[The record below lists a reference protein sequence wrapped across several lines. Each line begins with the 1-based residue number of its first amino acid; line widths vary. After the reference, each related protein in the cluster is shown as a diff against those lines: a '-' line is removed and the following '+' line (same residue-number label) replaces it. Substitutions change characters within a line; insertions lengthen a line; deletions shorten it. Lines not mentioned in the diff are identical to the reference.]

1 IQDFQVEGTTP
12 KRSFVIATEAAKK
25 LNWDIGFLSESGF
38 IAYTKF
44 SWSSWSEEV
53 QFKIDFHNINIKSEC
68 TGSQV
73 VDWGKNRKNIERFIS
88 TYNSIKD
95 EYSLDELDSKFN
107 ELEQS
112 FVSKDE
118 DIIGQPHLAKKQ
130 QINGFLS
137 IFQAREGY
145 FVTPCLLGLNLLVFI
160 FMIALGVNILLP
172 NVESLIEWG
181 ANYKP
186 LTLDNQWWRLISSC
200 FIHIGILHFLVNM
213 YALIYIGLILEPYLG
228 KARFFS
234 AYILS
239 GIAGSVASL
248 HWNELTVSA
257 GASGAIFGMYG
268 VFLALLTTNLIE
280 KSARK
285 AILTS
290 IIVFV
295 GYNLLNGLQHQ
306 GIDNAAHIGG
316 LTSGLIFGYAFYPSL
331 IKPKRKVLK
340 TATILLLIA
349 LVSYPSYIVLATTS
363 NDIMT
368 YEKRMEQF
376 ASLEEKALSIYNN
389 QQVSNDELLIEIRDN
404 GIPNWEKSISLLKG
418 TDSLDIPQHL
428 QDR

>member
-1 IQDFQVEGTTP
+1 MAFGFSPKHIQDFQVERITP
-12 KRSFVIATEAAKK
+12 KRSFVIAIEAAKK
-25 LNWDIGFLSESGF
+25 LNWDVAFLSESGF

-68 TGSQV
+68 TGSQL
-73 VDWGKNRKNIERFIS
+73 VDWGKNRKNIERFIN

-95 EYSLDELDSKFN
+95 VYTLDELDKKFN

-112 FVSKDE
+112 FVSDDE
-118 DIIGQPHLAKKQ
+118 DIINQPPLSKKQ
-130 QINGFLS
+130 QITGFLS
-137 IFQAREGY
+137 IFQARDGY
-145 FVTPCLLGLNLLVFI
+145 FVTPCLLGLNLLLFI
-160 FMIALGVNILLP
+160 FMIALGVNVLSP
-172 NVESLIEWG
+172 DVESLIQWG

-186 LTLDNQWWRLISSC
+186 VTLDNQWWRLISSC
-200 FIHIGILHFLVNM
+200 FIHIGIFHFLVNM

-248 HWNELTVSA
+248 YWNDLTVSA

-268 VFLALLTTNLIE
+268 VFLAMLTTNLIE

-331 IKPKRKVLK
+331 IKPNRKVLK
-340 TATILLLIA
+340 TTTILIAYLRLFPFLL
-349 LVSYPSYIVLATTS
+349 T
-363 NDIMT
+363 
-368 YEKRMEQF
+368 
-376 ASLEEKALSIYNN
+376 
-389 QQVSNDELLIEIRDN
+389 
-404 GIPNWEKSISLLKG
+404 
-418 TDSLDIPQHL
+418 
-428 QDR
+428 

>member
-1 IQDFQVEGTTP
+1 
-12 KRSFVIATEAAKK
+12 
-25 LNWDIGFLSESGF
+25 
-38 IAYTKF
+38 
-44 SWSSWSEEV
+44 
-53 QFKIDFHNINIKSEC
+53 
-68 TGSQV
+68 
-73 VDWGKNRKNIERFIS
+73 
-88 TYNSIKD
+88 
-95 EYSLDELDSKFN
+95 
-107 ELEQS
+107 
-112 FVSKDE
+112 
-118 DIIGQPHLAKKQ
+118 
-130 QINGFLS
+130 
-137 IFQAREGY
+137 
-145 FVTPCLLGLNLLVFI
+145 
-160 FMIALGVNILLP
+160 
-172 NVESLIEWG
+172 
-181 ANYKP
+181 
-186 LTLDNQWWRLISSC
+186 
-200 FIHIGILHFLVNM
+200 M

-428 QDR
+428 QDRNHKLIEYCELRIKSYEAIYKSISEDSEEYQNQIEELNTQIEEVINQLSQ